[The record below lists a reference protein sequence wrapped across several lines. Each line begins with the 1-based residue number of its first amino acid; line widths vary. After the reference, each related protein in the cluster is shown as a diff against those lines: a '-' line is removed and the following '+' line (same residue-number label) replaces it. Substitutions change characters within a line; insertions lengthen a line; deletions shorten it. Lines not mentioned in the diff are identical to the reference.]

1 MAIHKLR
8 ILPIFLLITGLTL
21 TSGCKKKDMSLR
33 LNEPRNIRG
42 VVSYKR
48 SFPDLNDKHLEVAK
62 AVGIR
67 PLEDREE
74 AESMKEKLTHITDN
88 EFYVV
93 DSLTHSIPY
102 LVPRASALLDTI
114 GSNFLDSLAAKGLNP
129 NQVIVTSVLRTQS
142 DVKRLR
148 RRNGNASANSAHC
161 FGATFDVSWKRFK
174 KVEDEDGRP
183 LQDVGSDTLKLVLS
197 EVLRDLRQAEKCY
210 IKYELKHSA
219 LAIDGC
225 CPKFLFFPMR
235 RRILMQLT
243 YTGEDFE
250 YHFGKPLTLPRCKWK
265 VKETNKRF
273 IWHFK
278 AQNRTSV
285 IRISG
290 SCSKEQMMPLLYE
303 NPDGKVSP
311 APLWEGGTAVGT
323 IELYR
328 RVGGSLELID
338 RLQFENGLCAYQRF

>member
-21 TSGCKKKDMSLR
+21 TSGCKKKDMSLK

-62 AVGIR
+62 TVGIR

-197 EVLRDLRQAEKCY
+197 EVLRDLPQAEKCY
-210 IKYELKHSA
+210 IKYELKQ
-219 LAIDGC
+219 GC
-225 CPKFLFFPMR
+225 FH
-235 RRILMQLT
+235 I
-243 YTGEDFE
+243 
-250 YHFGKPLTLPRCKWK
+250 
-265 VKETNKRF
+265 
-273 IWHFK
+273 
-278 AQNRTSV
+278 
-285 IRISG
+285 
-290 SCSKEQMMPLLYE
+290 
-303 NPDGKVSP
+303 
-311 APLWEGGTAVGT
+311 TA
-323 IELYR
+323 R
-328 RVGGSLELID
+328 
-338 RLQFENGLCAYQRF
+338 

>member
-183 LQDVGSDTLKLVLS
+183 LQDVSADTLKLVLS

-210 IKYELKHSA
+210 IKYELKQ
-219 LAIDGC
+219 GC
-225 CPKFLFFPMR
+225 FH
-235 RRILMQLT
+235 I
-243 YTGEDFE
+243 
-250 YHFGKPLTLPRCKWK
+250 
-265 VKETNKRF
+265 
-273 IWHFK
+273 
-278 AQNRTSV
+278 
-285 IRISG
+285 
-290 SCSKEQMMPLLYE
+290 
-303 NPDGKVSP
+303 
-311 APLWEGGTAVGT
+311 TA
-323 IELYR
+323 R
-328 RVGGSLELID
+328 
-338 RLQFENGLCAYQRF
+338 

>member
-183 LQDVGSDTLKLVLS
+183 LQDLGSDTLKLVLS

-210 IKYELKHSA
+210 IKYELKQ
-219 LAIDGC
+219 GC
-225 CPKFLFFPMR
+225 FH
-235 RRILMQLT
+235 I
-243 YTGEDFE
+243 
-250 YHFGKPLTLPRCKWK
+250 
-265 VKETNKRF
+265 
-273 IWHFK
+273 
-278 AQNRTSV
+278 
-285 IRISG
+285 
-290 SCSKEQMMPLLYE
+290 
-303 NPDGKVSP
+303 
-311 APLWEGGTAVGT
+311 TA
-323 IELYR
+323 R
-328 RVGGSLELID
+328 
-338 RLQFENGLCAYQRF
+338 

>member
-1 MAIHKLR
+1 MTIHKLR

-74 AESMKEKLTHITDN
+74 AESMKEKLTYITDN

-129 NQVIVTSVLRTQS
+129 NQVIVTSVLRSQS

-210 IKYELKHSA
+210 IKYELKQ
-219 LAIDGC
+219 GC
-225 CPKFLFFPMR
+225 FH
-235 RRILMQLT
+235 I
-243 YTGEDFE
+243 
-250 YHFGKPLTLPRCKWK
+250 
-265 VKETNKRF
+265 
-273 IWHFK
+273 
-278 AQNRTSV
+278 
-285 IRISG
+285 
-290 SCSKEQMMPLLYE
+290 
-303 NPDGKVSP
+303 
-311 APLWEGGTAVGT
+311 TA
-323 IELYR
+323 R
-328 RVGGSLELID
+328 
-338 RLQFENGLCAYQRF
+338 